1 MSRATQEYGQES
13 FAFRIR
19 GHYPLGHC
27 FPAVSAIQTFCNSS
41 RTSTK
46 SIPYNPTIRRRWFGL
61 FPFRSPLLGV
71 SRESRSLQTNI
82 RLKRTQL
89 LLFSFPPGT
98 EMFHFPGFAS
108 RGRYSTDL
116 QFKTGG
122 VSPFGDLRIK
132 GYKPPPRSFSQVS
145 RVLHSRPRPRH
156 PPCTLISL
164 MRNFVH
170 HNHCLQ
176 SDARHSGK
184 SSGPSITFAYSYVK
198 NRCPF
203 FRNENR
209 PRGGF
214 RVRLAPGPYGLSAPK
229 NGCFRFVDTY
239 PRV

>member
-1 MSRATQEYGQES
+1 M
-13 FAFRIR
+13 F
-19 GHYPLGHC
+19 
-27 FPAVSAIQTFCNSS
+27 SS
-41 RTSTK
+41 
-46 SIPYNPTIRRRWFGL
+46 YNPTIRKLWFGL

-108 RGRYSTDL
+108 RGRYSTDF
-116 QFKTGG
+116 QFKTER
-122 VSPFGDLRIK
+122 VSPFGHLRIK

-164 MRNFVH
+164 MRNFVY
-170 HNHCLQ
+170 HNHYLQ
-176 SDARHSGK
+176 SARHTSAVWRVNYLCIFVCQK
-184 SSGPSITFAYSYVK
+184 TVSPI
-198 NRCPF
+198 
-203 FRNENR
+203 RNENR

-214 RVRLAPGPYGLSAPK
+214 RVLCAPGPYGLSAPK
-229 NGCFRFVDTY
+229 NGCFRFVDT
-239 PRV
+239 